1 MQQAYIILGLVDIA
15 GTNVV
20 QRWRFVGVRSRE
32 AGDLG
37 EPSSPLASHWS
48 PHSAPRHFV
57 MQDAH
62 RVGRLPPRLHCS
74 CSAVQ
79 SVAAQSNIS
88 PLPNSPPPTLLLFS
102 YTHLQ
107 SRAVQSTIC
116 RIKPGS
122 QGPQS
127 PRTNSA
133 GRQCEISYTNCKN
146 GYSGEV

>member
-74 CSAVQ
+74 CSDVQ

-88 PLPNSPPPTLLLFS
+88 PLPNSPPPTLLLLS
-102 YTHLQ
+102 YTVQ
-107 SRAVQSTIC
+107 SREEQCRVPSAALNQAPKGPKVPVQILLEGNA
-116 RIKPGS
+116 K
-122 QGPQS
+122 
-127 PRTNSA
+127 
-133 GRQCEISYTNCKN
+133 
-146 GYSGEV
+146 

>member
-20 QRWRFVGVRSRE
+20 QRWRFVGVRLRE

-57 MQDAH
+57 TQDAH

-79 SVAAQSNIS
+79 SVAAQSSIS
-88 PLPNSPPPTLLLFS
+88 PLPNSPPPTLLLHYS
-102 YTHLQ
+102 SLPALQ
-107 SRAVQSTIC
+107 SRPVQSTIC

-122 QGPQS
+122 QGPKVPVQILLEGNAKYVT
-127 PRTNSA
+127 PIVKKCGFR
-133 GRQCEISYTNCKN
+133 
-146 GYSGEV
+146 